1 MQPKRKLKNTLRQM
15 AMKTQKP
22 YKIYGMQLKQI
33 LVKYIMIH
41 VFLKKKKKK
50 IQINNL
56 TYHLKELEKEE
67 QTKPKVNRRM
77 EIIKIKKA
85 VNKIEIKI
93 NSKKKSIKPRA
104 GSLKEYTK
112 LTNLWSD

>member
-1 MQPKRKLKNTLRQM
+1 
-15 AMKTQKP
+15 MKTQKP

>member
-33 LVKYIMIH
+33 LVKYIVIH

-50 IQINNL
+50 KKNSNKQPNL
-56 TYHLKELEKEE
+56 P
-67 QTKPKVNRRM
+67 PKRIRKRRT
-77 EIIKIKKA
+77 
-85 VNKIEIKI
+85 NK
-93 NSKKKSIKPRA
+93 
-104 GSLKEYTK
+104 T
-112 LTNLWSD
+112 